1 MGVVMHIMDDKL
13 PVIGGWYSPRCR
25 FKRLELFCLFRRK
38 AFGVKG
44 PLIQSKNPHLCCKSG
59 DDNNNYNLYGN
70 DGGGHGGST
79 KIQDKVCVVLFLPFF
94 FPSRKV
100 SFANKRTIDGE
111 W

>member
-13 PVIGGWYSPRCR
+13 SMIGGRHSPSCR

-59 DDNNNYNLYGN
+59 DDN
-70 DGGGHGGST
+70 
-79 KIQDKVCVVLFLPFF
+79 KIIVCMVMLMVATVAQQKYKIRCSSRFLFSFLFF
-94 FPSRKV
+94 FLRK
-100 SFANKRTIDGE
+100 SPFANN